1 MRSDLKSRLYKSII
15 WFALVAAL
23 FYGAGRVYYAVTG
36 GFSIGNITFALPYDD
51 RWVTKPLSTEEQS
64 NINQILSQKFH
75 FLGKG
80 CQSYVFESD
89 DGQYVIKFFKY
100 QHFRP
105 RAWIDLFTFIPSVEE
120 YRQNK
125 MVEKRELLER
135 LFTSLKI
142 AYEYLQEDTGVVYIH
157 LNKSRNLNKEVVI
170 YDKMKLKHR
179 LNIDD
184 YEFVIQRKAKMLG
197 KEIDQLMTE
206 KRQNEAEIIID
217 KLLALILKEY
227 SNGYA
232 DNDHALMQNT
242 GILDGRPVH
251 IDVGQFVRNNQVK
264 QPGLY
269 KQELF
274 NKTWRFH
281 DWLKRHHPALAN
293 YLEMRLKEIIGETE
307 FHTMKP
313 HLDKTTRVVLSNEQ

>member
-1 MRSDLKSRLYKSII
+1 MRSELKNRLYKSIL

-23 FYGAGRVYYAVTG
+23 FYGTGRLYYAVTG
-36 GFSIGNITFALPYDD
+36 GFSLSNITFALPYDA
-51 RWVTKPLSTEEQS
+51 RWVTHPLSAEEEA
-64 NINQILSQKFH
+64 NLNEILSQKFR

-89 DGQYVIKFFKY
+89 DGRYVIKFFKY

-105 RAWIDLFTFIPSVEE
+105 RAWIDLFTFIPAVED

-142 AYEYLQEDTGVVYIH
+142 AYEHLQEDTGVVYIH
-157 LNKSRNLNKEVVI
+157 LNKSRNLDKEVII
-170 YDKMKLKHR
+170 YDKMGLKHP

-184 YEFVIQRKAKMLG
+184 YEFVIQRKAKMLAT
-197 KEIDQLMTE
+197 EINQLMAS
-206 KRQNEAEIIID
+206 QQQQEAEIIID

-251 IDVGQFVRNNQVK
+251 IDVGQFVKNNQVK
-264 QPGLY
+264 NPGLY

-281 DWLKRHHPALAN
+281 DWLKGTHPSLAT
-293 YLEMRLKEIIGETE
+293 YLENRLKEIIGETE
-307 FHTMKP
+307 FQTMKP
-313 HLDKTTRVVLSNEQ
+313 HLDKTTRIVLSNQE